1 VAKLVVG
8 RGGRFG
14 LALTLVMLATWLGAG
29 PGLAMPQGRA
39 VAHELIVGFR
49 HGASALERRHAV
61 QAVDGKV
68 ERRLHG
74 IGASLIRVPGRTRPA
89 ADRLERRGAVRYAE
103 PNFVLSVDAAPDDP
117 DFGQLW
123 GLDNAGQLVGFSFG
137 TPDADIDAP
146 EAWDVTTGGG
156 PVVGIVDT
164 GIDMAHPDL
173 AANVWRN
180 LGESCA
186 GCRTDGV
193 DNDGN
198 GYVDDWRGW
207 DYANDDNDPS
217 DDNGHGTHVAG
228 TVGAVGDNGVGVA
241 GVNWSARLMALK
253 FIGADGNGTTADAID
268 ALMYAADNGAAVTNN
283 SYGGPELSQAFADA
297 VAVADARGSLVVA
310 AAGNNGSSND
320 ATPQYPASFDS
331 PNVVSVAATNN
342 RDQRAWFSNYGA
354 SSVDLG
360 APGDSIYSTWPGGG
374 YQTLSGTSMA
384 APQVAGA
391 AALAEARFPGA
402 TPGGIKALLL
412 RTVDPIP
419 ALAGKTASGGR
430 LNVNSAVRC
439 SGAGQAWIESPA
451 QGFAAMPGEQVHVR
465 ALAGSCG
472 GTAGLTLTAT
482 ANGAPMTLS
491 PRGDGSYE
499 GDYTAAEAGPL
510 SISVTAAGPGG
521 ADVDT
526 VSGTVFALIEAGGPP
541 VTVTA
546 STPDENPRLAFEGSA
561 GQRVSLALSG
571 VTMGTS
577 SCCGAKVSINGPDGS
592 KLVAPTYFGTNGGF
606 VDAVTLPRTGT
617 YTILVDPQG
626 TTTGSATLTLHDVPA
641 DATAPIEPDGPAA
654 SAQTSVPGQN
664 AAFTFAGSSG
674 ERVSLKVGP
683 LCCSARVSLVAPDGT
698 TLGTPTVV
706 STYGGFIEPVALT
719 QSGTYRVVV
728 DLQGA
733 ATGSSTVTLYEVP
746 PDLTGGI
753 VPGGPAATVQTS
765 APGQNARLTFTGSAG
780 QVVSLSTGPFCC
792 PSKLSILGP
801 DGSTVSGPTLMSAG
815 AGFVDAMTLPK
826 SGTYTIVLDPQGA
839 ATGSSTLSLFN
850 VPADAAA
857 AIAPG
862 GAGVAL
868 QTTTPGQNARLT
880 FTGVAG
886 RRLSLNVAPTC
897 CAASISIQAPDGSEV
912 ASAAS
917 LAVAPLFVEPW
928 SLPQSGLYTIV
939 VDPRAAAKGAMTFTL
954 YDVPADLAPTA
965 SIGGPSLTLPLTT
978 PGQNAAVAF
987 NGTAGR
993 TITLQLTGVT
1003 ITQSKLTVLNPD
1015 GSTLVGA
1022 QYIFTSGKTLSVQLT
1037 QTGSHTVLLNP
1048 VGAYTGSATLSLR

>member
-1 VAKLVVG
+1 
-8 RGGRFG
+8 
-14 LALTLVMLATWLGAG
+14 
-29 PGLAMPQGRA
+29 MPQGRA
-39 VAHELIVGFR
+39 VAHEVIVGFR
-49 HGASALERRHAV
+49 HGASTLERRRAV
-61 QAVDGKV
+61 RAVDGRV
-68 ERRLHG
+68 ERRLRG
-74 IGASLIRVPGRTRPA
+74 IDASLVRVPGSLAPA
-89 ADRLERRGAVRYAE
+89 ADRLERRGGVRYAE
-103 PNFVLSVDAAPDDP
+103 PNFVLSVDAEPDDP

-123 GLDNAGQLVGFSFG
+123 GLDNVGQLAGFSFG

-156 PVVGIVDT
+156 SVVGILDT
-164 GIDMAHPDL
+164 GIDMGHPDL

-180 LGESCA
+180 PGENCA

-207 DYANDDNDPS
+207 DFANDDNDPS

-228 TVGAVGDNGVGVA
+228 TVGAAGDNGVGIA

-253 FIGADGNGTTADAID
+253 FIGADGSGTTADAID
-268 ALMYAADNGAAVTNN
+268 ALTYAADNGAAVTNN
-283 SYGGPELSQAFADA
+283 SYGGPDFSQAFADA
-297 VAVADARGSLVVA
+297 VALAGARGSLVVA

-320 ATPQYPASFDS
+320 VTPQYPASFDS

-354 SSVDLG
+354 SSGDLA

-374 YQTLSGTSMA
+374 YQYLSGTSMA
-384 APQVAGA
+384 APHVAGA
-391 AALAEARFPGA
+391 AALAEARFPDA
-402 TPGGIKALLL
+402 TPGGIRALLL

-430 LNVNSAVRC
+430 LNVNTAVRC

-472 GTAGLTLTAT
+472 GTAGLTVTAT
-482 ANGAPMTLS
+482 ANGAPVTLA

-499 GDYTAAEAGPL
+499 GDYTASEAGPL
-510 SISVTAAGPGG
+510 SISVTAAGPGS

-526 VSGTVFALIEAGGPP
+526 VSGSVFALIDAGGPP
-541 VTVTA
+541 VTVTT
-546 STPDENPRLAFEGSA
+546 SSPDENPRLAFQGSA
-561 GQRVSLALSG
+561 GQRVSLGVTG

-577 SCCGAKVSINGPDGS
+577 SCCGAKVSVSGPDGS

-606 VDAVTLPRTGT
+606 VDAVTLPRSGT

-626 TTTGSATLTLHDVPA
+626 TATGSATLTLHDVPD

-654 SAQTSVPGQN
+654 SAQTTVPGQN

-683 LCCSARVSLVAPDGT
+683 LCCNARVSLAAPDGT
-698 TLGTPTVV
+698 TVGTPVVV
-706 STYGGFIEPVALT
+706 STYGGFVEPVALPQT
-719 QSGTYRVVV
+719 GTYRIVV

-733 ATGSSTVTLYEVP
+733 VTGSSTVTLYEVP
-746 PDLTGGI
+746 PDLTGAI
-753 VPGGPAATVQTS
+753 APGGSAVTVQTS
-765 APGQNARLTFTGSAG
+765 APGQNARLTFAG
-780 QVVSLSTGPFCC
+780 TSGQLVSLSAGPFCC
-792 PSKLSILGP
+792 TSKLSILGP
-801 DGSTVSGPTLMSAG
+801 DGSSVSGPTLMSSG
-815 AGFVDAMTLPK
+815 GGFVDATTLPK

-839 ATGSSTLSLFN
+839 ATGSFTLNLFN
-850 VPADAAA
+850 VPADATA

-862 GAGVAL
+862 GGSVAL
-868 QTTTPGQNARLT
+868 QTTTPGQNARLS

-897 CAASISIQAPDGSEV
+897 CAGSISVQAPDGSEV
-912 ASAAS
+912 ASANS
-917 LAVAPLFVEPW
+917 LAATPLFVEPW
-928 SLPQSGLYTIV
+928 ALPQSGPYTIV
-939 VDPRAAAKGAMTFTL
+939 VDPRMAAKGSMTFTL
-954 YDVPADLAPTA
+954 YDVPADLSPTA
-965 SIGGPSLTLPLTT
+965 SIGGPPLTLALTT

-993 TITLQLTGVT
+993 TITLQLSGVT
-1003 ITQSKLTVLNPD
+1003 ITQSKLSVTSPD
-1015 GSTLVGA
+1015 GSTLVGS
-1022 QYIFTSGKTLSVQLT
+1022 QYIFTSGKSLSVQLT
-1037 QTGSHTVLLNP
+1037 QTGTHTVLLNP
-1048 VGAYTGSATLSLR
+1048 VGAYTGSATLSVR

>member
-1 VAKLVVG
+1 
-8 RGGRFG
+8 
-14 LALTLVMLATWLGAG
+14 MLATWLGAG

-49 HGASALERRHAV
+49 HGASAVERRRAV
-61 QAVDGKV
+61 RAVDGRV

-74 IGASLIRVPGRTRPA
+74 IGASVLRVPGSVAPA

-103 PNFVLSVDAAPDDP
+103 PNFVVSVDAEPDDP

-123 GLDNAGQLVGFSFG
+123 GLDNIGQLAGFLFG

-156 PVVGIVDT
+156 SVVAVVDT
-164 GIDMAHPDL
+164 GIDMGHPDL

-180 LGESCA
+180 PGENCA

-207 DYANDDNDPS
+207 DFANHDNDPS

-241 GVNWSARLMALK
+241 GVNWSAQLMALK
-253 FIGADGNGTTADAID
+253 FIGADGNGTTADAIA
-268 ALMYAADNGAAVTNN
+268 ALVYAADNGAAVTNN
-283 SYGGPELSQAFADA
+283 SYGGPEFSHAFADA
-297 VAVADARGSLVVA
+297 VALAGARGSLVVA

-320 ATPQYPASFDS
+320 VTPQYPASFDS

-354 SSVDLG
+354 SSVDLA

-374 YQTLSGTSMA
+374 YQYLSGTSMA
-384 APQVAGA
+384 APHVAGA
-391 AALAEARFPGA
+391 AALAEARFPDA
-402 TPGGIKALLL
+402 SPGGIKALLL

-430 LNVNSAVRC
+430 LNVNAAVRC
-439 SGAGQAWIESPA
+439 SGAGQAVIESPA
-451 QGFAAMPGEQVHVR
+451 QDFAAMPGEQVHVR

-472 GTAGLTLTAT
+472 RTAGLTVTAT
-482 ANGAPMTLS
+482 ANGAPMTLV
-491 PRGDGSYE
+491 PRGDGSYD
-499 GDYTAAEAGPL
+499 GDYTAGDAGAL

-521 ADVDT
+521 ADVGT
-526 VSGTVFALIEAGGPP
+526 VSGSVFALIEAGGPP

-546 STPDENPRLAFEGSA
+546 STPDENPRLALRGSA
-561 GQRVSLALSG
+561 GQRVSLGLSG

-577 SCCGAKVSINGPDGS
+577 SCCAAKVSMSGPDGS
-592 KLVAPTYFGTNGGF
+592 KLVAPVYFGTNGGF

-617 YTILVDPQG
+617 YTITVDPQG
-626 TTTGSATLTLHDVPA
+626 SATGSATLTLHDVPA

-654 SAQTSVPGQN
+654 SAQTTVPGQN
-664 AAFTFAGSSG
+664 AAFTFAGSAG

-683 LCCSARVSLVAPDGT
+683 LCCNARISVVAPDGT
-698 TLGTPTVV
+698 TLGSPTVAG
-706 STYGGFIEPVALT
+706 TYGGFVEPVSLQQT
-719 QSGTYRVVV
+719 GTYRIVV

-733 ATGSSTVTLYEVP
+733 ASGSSTVTLYEVP
-746 PDLTGGI
+746 PDVTGAI
-753 VPGGPAATVQTS
+753 VPGGAAATVQTS
-765 APGQNARLTFTGSAG
+765 APGQNARLTFTGTSG

-792 PSKLSILGP
+792 TSKLSVLAP
-801 DGSTVSGPTLMSAG
+801 DGSTASGPTFMSSG
-815 AGFVDAMTLPK
+815 GGFVDATTLPN
-826 SGTYTIVLDPQGA
+826 SGTYTIVFDPQGA
-839 ATGSSTLSLFN
+839 VTGSLTLSLFN
-850 VPADAAA
+850 VPADATA

-862 GAGVAL
+862 GGAVAL
-868 QTTTPGQNARLT
+868 QTTTPGQNGKLT

-897 CAASISIQAPDGSEV
+897 CAGSISVHAPDGSEV

-917 LAVAPLFVEPW
+917 FAATPLFVEPW
-928 SLPQSGLYTIV
+928 ALPQSGPYTIV
-939 VDPRAAAKGAMTFTL
+939 VDPRAAAKGGMTFTL
-954 YDVPADLAPTA
+954 YDVPADLTPTA

-987 NGTAGR
+987 SGAAGR
-993 TITLQLTGVT
+993 TVTLQLSGVT
-1003 ITQSKLTVLNPD
+1003 IAQTKLTVLNPD
-1015 GSTLVGA
+1015 GSTLVGS

-1037 QTGSHTVLLNP
+1037 QTGTHALLLNP
-1048 VGAYTGSATLSLR
+1048 VGAYTGSATLSVR